1 MKTTASYQKD
11 KYLYSFGGEVAG
23 GAASAGTIR
32 DSHVYIKGS
41 ITDDAKPD
49 SAGILETGLIVGGTN
64 NVPDKTFRVDL
75 VMSGNTVEIDGV
87 WIKKAEGAQGTGIF
101 GGYIF
106 LGSSNPK
113 VDKITDG
120 TGNRVEIR
128 NSVIDTSSVG
138 GLYVGNVPNP
148 GDKDSLV
155 SKQNKV
161 IIEGSTINLKNTHY
175 YCADF
180 GFFGGQ
186 EDGD

>member
-1 MKTTASYQKD
+1 M
-11 KYLYSFGGEVAG
+11 
-23 GAASAGTIR
+23 
-32 DSHVYIKGS
+32 
-41 ITDDAKPD
+41 
-49 SAGILETGLIVGGTN
+49 
-64 NVPDKTFRVDL
+64 
-75 VMSGNTVEIDGV
+75 
-87 WIKKAEGAQGTGIF
+87 
-101 GGYIF
+101 
-106 LGSSNPK
+106 
-113 VDKITDG
+113 
-120 TGNRVEIR
+120 EIR